1 MSYYLRVRILPTYN
15 FECKNCNKIYETL
28 ASFDPKGK
36 YASVSC
42 PHCNSKKKK
51 KLLND
56 ANIKFAQPKDTSK
69 FDNFNYRAGYNL
81 EQAQNLRR
89 DAQASSHMGTD
100 PYMPIDDITSGRNFG
115 KVK

>member
-1 MSYYLRVRILPTYN
+1 MPTYN

-28 ASFDPKGK
+28 VSFDATGK
-36 YASVSC
+36 YTRVSC
-42 PHCNSKKKK
+42 PHCDSKKKK

-89 DAQASSHMGTD
+89 DAQTASHMGTD
-100 PYMPIDDITSGRNFG
+100 PYMPIDDINNGRHFG
-115 KVK
+115 EVK

>member
-1 MSYYLRVRILPTYN
+1 MPTYN

-28 ASFDPKGK
+28 ASFDATGK
-36 YASVSC
+36 YAGVSC

-89 DAQASSHMGTD
+89 DAQTASHMGTD
-100 PYMPIDDITSGRNFG
+100 PYMPIDDINKGRHFG
-115 KVK
+115 EVK

>member
-1 MSYYLRVRILPTYN
+1 MPTYN
-15 FECKNCNKIYETL
+15 FECKNCNKIYESL
-28 ASFDPKGK
+28 ACFDETGK

-42 PHCNSKKKK
+42 PSCNSKKKK

-89 DAQASSHMGTD
+89 DAQSASHMGTD
-100 PYMPIDDITSGRNFG
+100 PYMPIDDITNGRHFG
-115 KVK
+115 EVK

>member
-1 MSYYLRVRILPTYN
+1 MPTYN
-15 FECKNCNKIYETL
+15 FACKNCDKNYEAL
-28 ASFDPKGK
+28 ASFDPKGR

-51 KLLND
+51 KLIND

-81 EQAQNLRR
+81 EQAQDLRR
-89 DAQASSHMGTD
+89 KAESTSHMGTT
-100 PYMPIDDITSGRNFG
+100 PYNPIDDISSGNHFG
-115 KVK
+115 EVK